1 MTPFT
6 DIYEF
11 AKVTIIDYKIDK
23 LANTNIDGFLTYMRS
38 LLTIGIPEFSGCL
51 KSLDFHSETELDINN
66 EEITVYYF
74 DETLDIY
81 EKKILA
87 KIVVNEWWLTKIQD
101 VLAFQPKL
109 GNREFK
115 QIAND
120 QNLKQ
125 KSEYNNRLVEDIN
138 HSITEYQLKNL
149 SSLPFFGG
157 A

>member
-11 AKVTIIDYKIDK
+11 AKVTIIDYKIDN
-23 LANTNIDGFLTYMRS
+23 LAKTDFDAFLIYMRS
-38 LLTIGIPEFSGCL
+38 LLTIGIPEFTGSL
-51 KSLDFHSETELDINN
+51 KPLDYHYELETNSQN
-66 EEITVYYF
+66 ETVKVYYF
-74 DETLDIY
+74 DETLTSE
-81 EKKILA
+81 EKSILA
-87 KIVVNEWWLTKIQD
+87 KIVVNKWWLTKIQD

-115 QIAND
+115 QVAND

-125 KSEYNNRLVEDIN
+125 KSEYNDKLGEDIGRAVVN
-138 HSITEYQLKNL
+138 YQLKNL

-157 A
+157 V

>member
-6 DIYEF
+6 DIYDF
-11 AKVTIIDYKIDK
+11 AKVTIIDYKIDD
-23 LANTNIDGFLTYMRS
+23 LAKTDLDGFLTYMRS

-51 KSLDFHSETELDINN
+51 KSLDFHYELELNQDNETVK
-66 EEITVYYF
+66 VYYF
-74 DETLDIY
+74 DETLNIK

-87 KIVVNEWWLTKIQD
+87 KIVVNEWWITKIQD

-115 QIAND
+115 QVAND

-125 KSEYNNRLVEDIN
+125 KSEYNDKLSEDIGR
-138 HSITEYQLKNL
+138 SIVKYQLDDL

-157 A
+157 V